1 MAYSFQFQ
9 KVMIYYVASDYK
21 DGPKDDSKVFAEQ
34 DWSCS
39 LIFHQPLQ
47 ACQRP
52 SQANQKCSIA
62 ICFPVKKSP
71 KVIVVG
77 SGISGLTAARQLQSF
92 GIDVTIVEAR
102 ASISFICQ
110 ICINHAML
118 VFFFCF
124 VLFFFFVGLACFYS
138 GDS

>member
-1 MAYSFQFQ
+1 MAYSFEFQ
-9 KVMIYYVASDYK
+9 KVMIYYVPSDYK
-21 DGPKDDSKVFAEQ
+21 DVPKDDNKVFAEQ

-39 LIFHQPLQ
+39 LIFHSLCRLARDPAKLIRSVLLQ
-47 ACQRP
+47 
-52 SQANQKCSIA
+52 

-118 VFFFCF
+118 VFLFCF
-124 VLFFFFVGLACFYS
+124 VLFCSVFCRFGRFLFW
-138 GDS
+138 

>member
-1 MAYSFQFQ
+1 MAYSFEFQ

-21 DGPKDDSKVFAEQ
+21 HAPKDDSKVFAEQ
-34 DWSCS
+34 GWSCS

-47 ACQRP
+47 ACRDPAKLIKSVLLQ
-52 SQANQKCSIA
+52 

-118 VFFFCF
+118 VFLFCF
-124 VLFFFFVGLACFYS
+124 VLFCSVFCRFRLFLFW
-138 GDS
+138 

>member
-1 MAYSFQFQ
+1 MLQVITKMDQRMTARS
-9 KVMIYYVASDYK
+9 
-21 DGPKDDSKVFAEQ
+21 FAEQ

-47 ACQRP
+47 ACLRP

-124 VLFFFFVGLACFYS
+124 VLFFFLQVWPVFILATVNSFLLKKLVLT
-138 GDS
+138 